1 MKTKFTLQHV
11 KNTAVLALTLCVFAQ
26 VSSASGKPYR
36 NYMRWEDPAKS
47 KKESGKPVNSGFNN
61 NSVKIY
67 PDILK
72 RDMHVVAKKND
83 GQVVDFF
90 VFDLEGTLVLNYKMK
105 AKEHFRIG
113 GLRKGTY
120 VYHVFRGDEE
130 TATGKF
136 DIR

>member
-1 MKTKFTLQHV
+1 MKTTFTLLHV
-11 KNTAVLALTLCVFAQ
+11 RKTMLLALICCVFAQ
-26 VSSASGKPYR
+26 VASASGKPYR
-36 NYMRWEDPAKS
+36 NYVIGEDP

-61 NSVKIY
+61 SSIKIY

-83 GQVVDFF
+83 GQMVDFF

-105 AKEHFRIG
+105 AKDHFRIA